1 MSLTAQQAL
10 ARRWFRARRR
20 SILLGIGRQHRI
32 ECESRTNENALRLQE
47 IVACEQAID
56 LFDLEETRC
65 RQRERV
71 CAR

>member
-1 MSLTAQQAL
+1 MSLTAKQAL

-20 SILLGIGRQHRI
+20 SILLGIGKQYRI
-32 ECESRTNENALRLQE
+32 ECDSRRDENAAKLQE
-47 IVACEQAID
+47 VVACEQAID

-65 RQRERV
+65 RQRKRV